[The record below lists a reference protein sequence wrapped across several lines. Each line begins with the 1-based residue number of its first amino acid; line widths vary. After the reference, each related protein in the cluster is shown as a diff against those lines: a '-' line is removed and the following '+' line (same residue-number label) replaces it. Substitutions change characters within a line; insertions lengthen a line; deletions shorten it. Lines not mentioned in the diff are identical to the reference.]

1 MKEGGGVCGGGL
13 SAETAAP
20 CSIFDYHII
29 ETVFT
34 AVHSAHV
41 AAGVKYSCGWDRGGW
56 GGGGRDVFRF

>member
-1 MKEGGGVCGGGL
+1 MKEGGREGGGL

-34 AVHSAHV
+34 AVHSESPHLM
-41 AAGVKYSCGWDRGGW
+41 CGGLDCRS
-56 GGGGRDVFRF
+56 

>member
-1 MKEGGGVCGGGL
+1 MTHSEEWRDEGRKEGGL

-34 AVHSAHV
+34 AVHSESPHLV
-41 AAGVKYSCGWDRGGW
+41 CGELDCRS
-56 GGGGRDVFRF
+56 